1 MTYGQLDNELRRLLA
16 PLEEGRRE
24 GRILL
29 EETCSIPAGQF
40 PLWQEREIPPELE
53 DRCRSLAR
61 RRLEGEPLQY
71 LLGRWEFFGLP
82 FWVGPGVL
90 IPRPETELLVETGL
104 ALLQGWTTLAR
115 RSLCRERLHR
125 RLPGPQPPLLPGD
138 GGGVEAGRP
147 SPTWSGT
154 WRPMPPG
161 RRRRSGGMSSSRTG
175 APPGPL
181 PPDPLQSPLHPHRR
195 PARPPAGGPAGT
207 GHGPGRRGGR
217 SLLLPGA
224 GTGVEPPAP
233 AGGWLAVEIGW
244 DQGEAV
250 SRLFAGGGLEEVRVH
265 KDLSG
270 LDRVV
275 AGRRA
280 GRSLPAPFP
289 HRKNRKL
296 PLKREDLGF
305 FFPPCWWY
313 NKKNEQ
319 PEGRYPRLQ
328 I

>member
-29 EETCSIPAGQF
+29 EETCAIPAGQF

-104 ALLQGWTTLAR
+104 ALLQGVDRPLAADLCAGSGCIAA
-115 RSLCRERLHR
+115 SLAHSLPSCRVTAVEWSREAFPYLERNLAANAAGQATAVR
-125 RLPGPQPPLLPGD
+125 GDVLQPD
-138 GGGVEAGRP
+138 RC
-147 SPTWSGT
+147 
-154 WRPMPPG
+154 
-161 RRRRSGGMSSSRTG
+161 
-175 APPGPL
+175 
-181 PPDPLQSPLHPHRR
+181 
-195 PARPPAGGPAGT
+195 
-207 GHGPGRRGGR
+207 
-217 SLLLPGA
+217 
-224 GTGVEPPAP
+224 PAP
-233 AGGWLAVEIGW
+233 AQGPFHLILSNPPYIPTGDLPGLQREVRREPAMALDGGADGLSFYRVLAREWSRRLLPGGWLAVEIGW

-250 SRLFAGGGLEEVRVH
+250 SRLFADGGLEEIRVH

-275 AGRRA
+275 AGRR
-280 GRSLPAPFP
+280 PAAPSQSPFP
-289 HRKNRKL
+289 SEKTENCR
-296 PLKREDLGF
+296 
-305 FFPPCWWY
+305 
-313 NKKNEQ
+313 
-319 PEGRYPRLQ
+319 
-328 I
+328 